1 MEEIYELVENKR
13 IFVRKKIA
21 NFLEKLFR
29 HCGYDFDHDV
39 FKKIIYSEEE
49 YKTPIEEK
57 IKHTYDTYI
66 YLLHNDKS
74 RISKSFWKRVYYLYK
89 EEEVEEFKAIRLCT
103 KYFHMSH
110 MSAIEQAIE
119 YHMIVYEEF
128 KELKE
133 EERLILSLMLYNYML
148 ARNQIPI
155 VQLFKKEYEEYE
167 KAREA
172 YLKGNKV
179 PMLEFS
185 INLLKKNPYMEKNY
199 YKKLRPISLKEIVE
213 YVEGNKEE
221 LKQKF
226 HIKGLWIH
234 GSIAKKI
241 ERMDSDIDLFIE
253 LSLDLLQEEK
263 QEILKAIKQELFT
276 KFERMIDLHE
286 LVEYVEEEI
295 IKEIKTTKKII

>member
-1 MEEIYELVENKR
+1 
-13 IFVRKKIA
+13 
-21 NFLEKLFR
+21 
-29 HCGYDFDHDV
+29 
-39 FKKIIYSEEE
+39 
-49 YKTPIEEK
+49 
-57 IKHTYDTYI
+57 
-66 YLLHNDKS
+66 
-74 RISKSFWKRVYYLYK
+74 
-89 EEEVEEFKAIRLCT
+89 
-103 KYFHMSH
+103 
-110 MSAIEQAIE
+110 
-119 YHMIVYEEF
+119 
-128 KELKE
+128 
-133 EERLILSLMLYNYML
+133 ML

-213 YVEGNKEE
+213 YVERNKEE

>member
-1 MEEIYELVENKR
+1 
-13 IFVRKKIA
+13 
-21 NFLEKLFR
+21 
-29 HCGYDFDHDV
+29 
-39 FKKIIYSEEE
+39 
-49 YKTPIEEK
+49 
-57 IKHTYDTYI
+57 
-66 YLLHNDKS
+66 
-74 RISKSFWKRVYYLYK
+74 
-89 EEEVEEFKAIRLCT
+89 
-103 KYFHMSH
+103 

-213 YVEGNKEE
+213 YVERNKEE

>member
-185 INLLKKNPYMEKNY
+185 INLLKKNPYMEK
-199 YKKLRPISLKEIVE
+199 IT
-213 YVEGNKEE
+213 
-221 LKQKF
+221 
-226 HIKGLWIH
+226 IKN
-234 GSIAKKI
+234 
-241 ERMDSDIDLFIE
+241 
-253 LSLDLLQEEK
+253 
-263 QEILKAIKQELFT
+263 
-276 KFERMIDLHE
+276 
-286 LVEYVEEEI
+286 
-295 IKEIKTTKKII
+295 